1 VPGETTAERQ
11 ARETIRRFREITA
24 NAVSF
29 VRSQEVNRS
38 FASISLEELV
48 DNQIALIEDG
58 RPSAG
63 RPSKLARVDR
73 IKEDLDRNIDA
84 IKEVDP
90 DLFRRPDSRADVNTE
105 RETEDT

>member
-1 VPGETTAERQ
+1 MASEQTEESR
-11 ARETIRRFREITA
+11 ARETIRRFREIVS
-24 NAVSF
+24 NAVGF

-48 DNQIALIEDG
+48 DNQIGLIEDG

-73 IKEDLDRNIDA
+73 IKEDLDQNIAA

-90 DLFRRPDSRADVNTE
+90 DLFRRPDSRTDVNTE
-105 RETEDT
+105 RETEGT